1 MLGPQSAGRRARS
14 KSMGTNAAIEKTQPP
29 PLRQATVLVPAA
41 KMPEFTKRLEALNTK
56 AARFGLDALT
66 VELAH
71 VTPYLQHRQ
80 GHAAGEEVTL
90 VPWTTSAPLPAD
102 AVGLIDMHSLLL
114 RFPLVKLGDW
124 HVVAQLDATPAAGAL
139 VFAVTDVAADRAEAA
154 RRRDHPMHCEH
165 CHTSRARK
173 QIYLLRNSSTG
184 TYQQVGST
192 CLQDFTGIDP
202 ARALFL
208 AKLADFERYADALG
222 DQAAAGVAGAVATLD
237 YLARVLFLCESS
249 SFIPVGKARELR
261 IDATYLQA
269 TELSEAHRRNPA
281 AGRAFA
287 AARER
292 LRAEAAAMV
301 AWFAG
306 REPKDDFEAN
316 VKAVLAS
323 DTIKVDA
330 RHLAIAAAAVPT
342 YQRHQSAAQQLLRAA
357 RSAHVAAEGD
367 KLERPLRVYQVETF
381 DTPYGPQERLSL
393 IDDDGNCFTWRTAA
407 APAELVSRANRER
420 RFDAGF
426 KVKKHVTS
434 QGTAITEISHLRVK
448 RWLS

>member
-1 MLGPQSAGRRARS
+1 MLGPQSAGRGARS

-29 PLRQATVLVPAA
+29 QLRQATVLVPAA

-71 VTPYLQHRQ
+71 VTPYLQQRQ
-80 GHAAGEEVTL
+80 VHAAGEEVTL
-90 VPWTTSAPLPAD
+90 VPWPTNAPLPAD

-154 RRRDHPMHCEH
+154 RRRGHPMHCEH
-165 CHTSRARK
+165 CHTARARK

-237 YLARVLFLCESS
+237 YLGRVLFLCESS

-269 TELSEAHRRNPA
+269 TKLSEAHRRNPA

-292 LRAEAAAMV
+292 LHAEASEMV

-306 REPKDDFEAN
+306 REPTDDFEAN

-357 RSAHVAAEGD
+357 RSAHVATEGD

-381 DTPYGPQERLSL
+381 DSYYGPQERLSL

-426 KVKKHVTS
+426 KIKKHR
-434 QGTAITEISHLRVK
+434 GTAITEISHVRVK
-448 RWLS
+448 RWLP

>member
-29 PLRQATVLVPAA
+29 PLRQATGLVPAA

-56 AARFGLDALT
+56 A
-66 VELAH
+66 
-71 VTPYLQHRQ
+71 
-80 GHAAGEEVTL
+80 
-90 VPWTTSAPLPAD
+90 AD

-139 VFAVTDVAADRAEAA
+139 VFAVTDGAADRAEAA

-165 CHTSRARK
+165 CHTARARK

-249 SFIPVGKARELR
+249 SFIPVGK
-261 IDATYLQA
+261 
-269 TELSEAHRRNPA
+269 
-281 AGRAFA
+281 
-287 AARER
+287 
-292 LRAEAAAMV
+292 
-301 AWFAG
+301 
-306 REPKDDFEAN
+306 
-316 VKAVLAS
+316 
-323 DTIKVDA
+323 
-330 RHLAIAAAAVPT
+330 
-342 YQRHQSAAQQLLRAA
+342 
-357 RSAHVAAEGD
+357 
-367 KLERPLRVYQVETF
+367 
-381 DTPYGPQERLSL
+381 
-393 IDDDGNCFTWRTAA
+393 
-407 APAELVSRANRER
+407 
-420 RFDAGF
+420 
-426 KVKKHVTS
+426 
-434 QGTAITEISHLRVK
+434 
-448 RWLS
+448 

>member
-1 MLGPQSAGRRARS
+1 MPSRS
-14 KSMGTNAAIEKTQPP
+14 NWRTSRPICSNAA
-29 PLRQATVLVPAA
+29 
-41 KMPEFTKRLEALNTK
+41 
-56 AARFGLDALT
+56 
-66 VELAH
+66 
-71 VTPYLQHRQ
+71 
-80 GHAAGEEVTL
+80 HAAGEEVTL

-269 TELSEAHRRNPA
+269 TELGSASTQSGRWPRLCRRA
-281 AGRAFA
+281 
-287 AARER
+287 ER

>member
-1 MLGPQSAGRRARS
+1 
-14 KSMGTNAAIEKTQPP
+14 MGTNAAIEKTQPP

-56 AARFGLDALT
+56 AAKFGLDALT

-71 VTPYLQHRQ
+71 VTPYLQQRQ
-80 GHAAGEEVTL
+80 VRAAGEEVTL

-139 VFAVTDVAADRAEAA
+139 VFAVTDGAADRAEAA

-165 CHTSRARK
+165 CHTARARK

-192 CLQDFTGIDP
+192 CLPDFTGIDP

>member
-1 MLGPQSAGRRARS
+1 MA
-14 KSMGTNAAIEKTQPP
+14 TNDAIETTPP
-29 PLRQATVLVPAA
+29 QLRQATVLVPAA

-71 VTPYLQHRQ
+71 VTPYLQQRQ
-80 GHAAGEEVTL
+80 VHAVGEEVTL
-90 VPWTTSAPLPAD
+90 VPWTANAPLPD
-102 AVGLIDMHSLLL
+102 HAVGLVDMHSLLL
-114 RFPLVKLGDW
+114 RFPLIKLGDW
-124 HVVAQLDATPAAGAL
+124 QVIAQLDATPVAGAL
-139 VFAVTDVAADRAEAA
+139 VFAVTDVAADRTEAA

-165 CHTSRARK
+165 CHTARARK
-173 QIYLLRNSSTG
+173 QIYLLRNNNSG
-184 TYQQVGST
+184 AYQQVGST

-222 DQAAAGVAGAVATLD
+222 DQAASGAPGAVATLD
-237 YLARVLFLCESS
+237 YLARVLFVCESS
-249 SFIPVGKARELR
+249 SFISVAKAREQG
-261 IDATYLQA
+261 IAATYLRA
-269 TELSEAHRRNPA
+269 TELSDDLQRNPA
-281 AGRAFA
+281 AARAFA